1 MEFEKEINELEGLE
15 FSDDYIIKKGSV
27 PILFTAVHTM
37 KQKREDNSI
46 KLNEPYT
53 KAIALY
59 LNKYADVNIMIKIIS
74 SAIII
79 ISLQIRPLF

>member
-37 KQKREDNSI
+37 KQKREDEVNPILDTLI
-46 KLNEPYT
+46 KNDFNV
-53 KAIALY
+53 K
-59 LNKYADVNIMIKIIS
+59 
-74 SAIII
+74 
-79 ISLQIRPLF
+79 